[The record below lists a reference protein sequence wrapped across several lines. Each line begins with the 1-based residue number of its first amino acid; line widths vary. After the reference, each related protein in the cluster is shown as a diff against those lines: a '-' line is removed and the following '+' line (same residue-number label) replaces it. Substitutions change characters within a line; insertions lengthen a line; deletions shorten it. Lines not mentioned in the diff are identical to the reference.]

1 MDACP
6 KFSGF
11 GIDREYCI
19 RDHAKPDDIPIL
31 DDFFKKML
39 DGHYDS
45 VYFVDT
51 DRPSFAGMPR
61 RSGSRATLRPKSWAA
76 SVTIT
81 SAEMEGQAV
90 DQLIRPS
97 HRVDSGGEQPCEPVR
112 GRYMGQ
118 AHRAGAQRGRQHV

>member
-1 MDACP
+1 MTFP
-6 KFSGF
+6 FSTTF
-11 GIDREYCI
+11 SRRCSTNTMTAFTSWTRI
-19 RDHAKPDDIPIL
+19 
-31 DDFFKKML
+31 
-39 DGHYDS
+39 
-45 VYFVDT
+45 VV
-51 DRPSFAGMPR
+51 SFAGMPR